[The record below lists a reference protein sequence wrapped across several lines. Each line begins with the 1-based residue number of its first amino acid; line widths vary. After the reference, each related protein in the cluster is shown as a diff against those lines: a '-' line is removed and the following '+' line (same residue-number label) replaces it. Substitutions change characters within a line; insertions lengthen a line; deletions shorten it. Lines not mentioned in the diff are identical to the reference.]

1 MPARHL
7 FAILIAFLSCVGLE
21 SGMGQVQAP
30 ETAVVSASV
39 AGSIASG
46 NLSPVTVILESTA
59 SNPLANFDG
68 YSTIVAEDG
77 SFHFSDVAPGEYRLI
92 ATAKDGLYG
101 EYGYRPHSAP
111 GKTLQIKSADCIRD
125 LSIELFPDPKAICG
139 RIVNENGSPVEAN
152 VEVYS
157 LYNSWAQLEQPVKRT
172 DSEGY
177 FIFPVDDRD
186 DGDHFVRADGVWYP
200 STTEFAKAVPLK
212 PGTQS
217 DNGCRANIQL
227 MRQNCDQRVAATIQ
241 GELKDRA
248 AEYKAS
254 LFAVHPSGALFL
266 TDVHPLYRRDRV
278 DFEGVCDGSYLM
290 TVQPANYSNG
300 QYFVSST
307 IQASTTITAAPL
319 KEVTEEEFSKLAKP
333 RSADIKI
340 PANSETASV
349 SATLRLDGLKWDQV
363 CAVGVSR
370 QPELLREGD
379 YNGKFSLV
387 DEKGSFSF
395 RSLKPGIYRL
405 TFGEAARGSA
415 YIKSFTVDG
424 RSASPEHFSIT
435 SGQAARV
442 EAVLSN
448 DPHDAQGRLRVD
460 FTAKQHYLPN
470 GTHPAASI
478 SGTVTGEEAGSAT
491 VTLHA
496 LRFNSAQSDSYE
508 TVASAT
514 GAFHFDAVDPGIY
527 ELFTKGKNRP
537 LSAYGAKGP
546 GREGMPIVLS
556 AGQHLDG
563 IALPVFPK
571 VSVCGRL
578 LDADGRPQPGVDVWA
593 EWFDETYTKGNPDYL
608 QNHMRSDDQG
618 RYEIT
623 GLGSNDLRLWAQEGK
638 RKTYFPST
646 TDYSQALTV
655 NSDANT
661 SACIHDIYLPS
672 PGKDRAERGA
682 SVSGIIEGDLN
693 KTLGDRFFVNLSSGE
708 SEYVPNVAPVEIKAA
723 GPFSIYQVWPGNYT
737 LTITGE
743 YGNGSVPCGMPSSI
757 CFGHYRHLLASRQ
770 ITVTKAGL
778 EGLKIEI
785 GVLPALDGEV
795 LIDGKEPDAENK
807 VEDPTL
813 AEEYASE
820 GERTAKLDAHGHFS
834 FAWLDVRPYE
844 YRLTTYEPK
853 YYLQSML
860 LDGKPVDGRHIQLQ
874 FGQKSHLVVRLAT
887 DGASGTVTPSPVQ
900 PPTDPYRDLCRY
912 FGGQSTLV
920 LMIPDPL
927 PEDNS
932 GILESASTTDDDAEF
947 SQVPPGRYRV
957 VAMDDAILPGRGF
970 VMPRGS
976 VYLSKRDDLVK
987 LSTLGLPVQVE
998 ARQSFHWSVPVATE
1012 QMRRILA
1019 EEGTPSTF

>member
-1 MPARHL
+1 MTPTRHL
-7 FAILIAFLSCVGLE
+7 FIVLIAFLSCVGLE
-21 SGMGQVQAP
+21 SGMGQVPAP
-30 ETAVVSASV
+30 ETAVVSAFV
-39 AGSIASG
+39 AGSIVNR
-46 NLSPVTVILESTA
+46 NLSTVIVILKSTA
-59 SNPLANFDG
+59 SNPLSHFDG
-68 YSTIVAEDG
+68 YTTIVEEDG
-77 SFHFSDVAPGEYRLI
+77 SFHFNDVAPGEYRLI

-101 EYGYRPHSAP
+101 EYGYRPHNAP
-111 GKTLQIKSADCIRD
+111 GKTLQFKSADRLRN

-139 RIVNENGSPVEAN
+139 RIVNENGSPAEAN
-152 VEVYS
+152 VEVYG
-157 LYNSWAQLEQPVKRT
+157 LYNSRAQLEQPVKRT

-186 DGDHFVRADGVWYP
+186 DEDHFVRADGVWYP
-200 STTEFAKAVPLK
+200 SATEFAKAVPLK
-212 PGTQS
+212 PSTQS
-217 DNGCRANIQL
+217 VSGCQANIRL
-227 MRQNCDQRVAATIQ
+227 MRQNCDQSVAGTIQ
-241 GELKDRA
+241 GALKDSVE
-248 AEYKAS
+248 EYKAS
-254 LFAVHPSGALFL
+254 LFAMHPSGALFL

-278 DFEGVCDGSYLM
+278 DFEWVCDGSYLM

-300 QYFVSST
+300 QYLASSAF
-307 IQASTTITAAPL
+307 QAGKTTAAVPL
-319 KEVTEEEFSKLAKP
+319 KEVTEEQFGKIAKP
-333 RSADIKI
+333 MSVDAG
-340 PANSETASV
+340 TASI

-370 QPELLREGD
+370 QTELLREGD
-379 YNGKFSLV
+379 YNGKYSSI

-395 RSLKPGIYRL
+395 HSLKPGMYRL
-405 TFGEAARGSA
+405 TFGESAHGSA

-435 SGQAARV
+435 SGQAANV

-448 DPHDAQGRLRVD
+448 DPHDAQGRMRID
-460 FTAKQHYLPN
+460 FTAKKHYLPN

-491 VTLHA
+491 VMLHA
-496 LRFNSAQSDSYE
+496 LRFNSARSETYE
-508 TVASAT
+508 TVASAA
-514 GAFHFDAVDPGIY
+514 GAFHFDQVDPGIY

-563 IALPVFPK
+563 IALPVFPQGL
-571 VSVCGRL
+571 VCGRV
-578 LDADGRPQPGVDVWA
+578 LDANGRPQLGVDVWV
-593 EWFDETYTKGNPDYL
+593 EWFDETYTKGNPDYS
-608 QNHMRSDDQG
+608 QKHVRSDDQG

-623 GLGSNDLRLWAQEGK
+623 GLGSNALRLWAQEGK

-682 SVSGIIEGDLN
+682 GISGIIEGDLN
-693 KTLGDRFFVNLSSGE
+693 NSLGDRFFVNLSSGD
-708 SEYVPNVAPVEIKAA
+708 SEYVPRMAPVEIKAA
-723 GPFSIYQVWPGNYT
+723 GPFSIDQVWPGNYT
-737 LTITGE
+737 LTVTGE
-743 YGNGSVPCGMPSSI
+743 YGNGRVPCGMPSSI
-757 CFGHYRHLLASRQ
+757 CFGHYHHLLASRQ

-785 GVLPALDGEV
+785 GALPTLDGEV
-795 LIDGKEPDAENK
+795 LIDGKEPDVKSRVEN
-807 VEDPTL
+807 PTL
-813 AEEYASE
+813 AEGYASE
-820 GERTAKLDAHGHFS
+820 GERTAKLDEHGHFS
-834 FAWLDVRPYE
+834 FPWLDVRPYE
-844 YRLTTYEPK
+844 YRLITYEPK

-874 FGQKSHLVVRLAT
+874 FGQKSHLVVRLGT
-887 DGASGTVTPSPVQ
+887 DGASGTLALSPVQ
-900 PPTDPYRDLCRY
+900 PPTDPYQDLCRY

-932 GILESASTTDDDAEF
+932 GILEGASTSDRDADF

-957 VAMDDAILPGRGF
+957 VAMDDAVLPGRGF
-970 VMPRGS
+970 VMPRGIA
-976 VYLSKRDDLVK
+976 YLSKHDDLVK
-987 LSTLGLPVQVE
+987 LSALGLPVQVE
-998 ARQSFHWSVPVATE
+998 ARQNFHWNVPVVTE